1 MWREEA
7 SGEELGSME
16 LDGGGQQRA
25 MIAAGGVCR
34 DDETT
39 THIDLLRCNC
49 VSDPGYKVEKN

>member
-1 MWREEA
+1 
-7 SGEELGSME
+7 ME